1 MSPKFLNY
9 QNYKIYFNSSSNL
22 CLLRYLLSY
31 DSISKYIYPSEI
43 DLKLFDAFQDIIEK
57 KQIR

>member
-9 QNYKIYFNSSSNL
+9 QNYKICVNSSSNL

-31 DSISKYIYPSEI
+31 DSIGKCIYPSEI
-43 DLKLFDAFQDIIEK
+43 DLKLFDAFQNILEK